1 MITLFAIPKAFE
13 GHAAVIQRN
22 ALESWRRL
30 GSEVDVVLVGDDE
43 GVADA
48 AAEIGARHVGGVETT
63 EYGTPLL
70 SSAFALARAAAETRV
85 LAYVNADI
93 LLLRDF
99 PTAIRRIR
107 FDRFLCLGRRWNV
120 EVHGPIDFT
129 GPYEE
134 HLRAL
139 VEERGRLALPDAIDY
154 FVFDRDGPLADLPR
168 FAVGRPGWD
177 NWMIYRARSLRIPV
191 VDATRAIT
199 AIHQQHGYE
208 HVPEGSG
215 KLWYGPEAEANF
227 ELIRGLERFQTRHA
241 THVLTRFGPV
251 PALTPRRVVSRV
263 RSRNAVDG
271 ALERAARFVERLG
284 RPREELRR

>member
-1 MITLFAIPKAFE
+1 MITLFAIPKPFE
-13 GHAAVIQRN
+13 GDAAVIQRN
-22 ALESWRRL
+22 ALESWRKL
-30 GSEVDVVLVGDDE
+30 GSEVDVVLVGDEE

-48 AAEIGARHVGGVETT
+48 AAETGARHVGGVETT
-63 EYGTPLL
+63 ECGTPLV
-70 SSAFALARAAAETRV
+70 SSAFALAREAAETRV

-99 PTAIRRIR
+99 VAAIHRIR

-120 EVHGPIDFT
+120 EVRGPIDFD

-134 HLRAL
+134 RLRAL
-139 VEERGRLALPDAIDY
+139 LAERGRLALPDAIDY
-154 FVFDRDGPLADLPR
+154 FVFDRDSPLTDLPR

-177 NWMIYRARSLRIPV
+177 NWMIYRARALRIPV
-191 VDATRAIT
+191 VDATRSIT
-199 AIHQQHGYE
+199 AIHQPHGYE

-215 KLWYGPEAEANF
+215 TLWYGPEAEENF

-241 THVLTRFGPV
+241 THVLTRLGPL

-263 RSRNAVDG
+263 RSRHAVDG
-271 ALERAARFVERLG
+271 AVERAARLVESSLRRR
-284 RPREELRR
+284 RPRQS